1 MATYLSWPM
10 VVDSAGHFRVATSPE
25 EVWSN
30 RLAQLICARMG
41 ERVMRSDYGTE
52 VPNSLFENALI
63 DPKEA
68 IRTAATKWLPF
79 LTIDDVQVKQDGD
92 TYEVNVLYTTPE
104 RKHLSTSVSLDLGSI
119 E

>member
-1 MATYLSWPM
+1 
-10 VVDSAGHFRVATSPE
+10 
-25 EVWSN
+25 
-30 RLAQLICARMG
+30 MG

-52 VPNSLFENALI
+52 VPNSLFQNALI

-68 IRTAATKWLPF
+68 IKTAALKWLPF
-79 LTIDDVQVKQDGD
+79 LTIDDVKVQKDGD
-92 TYEVNVLYTTPE
+92 SYEVTVEYTTPE